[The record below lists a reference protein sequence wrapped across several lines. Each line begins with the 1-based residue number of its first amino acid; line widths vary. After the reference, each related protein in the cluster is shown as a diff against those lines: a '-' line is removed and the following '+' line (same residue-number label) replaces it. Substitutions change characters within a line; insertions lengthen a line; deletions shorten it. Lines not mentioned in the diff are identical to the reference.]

1 MRCLQAYSLSVWC
14 NNESVEFEII
24 YLKVW
29 ALICHYGIFVIY
41 IYIYIYK
48 PPIVYELDSF

>member
-29 ALICHYGIFVIY
+29 ALICHYRIFVL
-41 IYIYIYK
+41 YIYIYK
-48 PPIVYELDSF
+48 PTIVYELDSF